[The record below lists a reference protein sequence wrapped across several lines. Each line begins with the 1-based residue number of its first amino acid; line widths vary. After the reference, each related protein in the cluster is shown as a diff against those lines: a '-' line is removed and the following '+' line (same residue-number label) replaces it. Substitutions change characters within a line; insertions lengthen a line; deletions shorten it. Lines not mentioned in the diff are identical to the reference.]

1 MPHLT
6 DSADQKKAIDR
17 DDYHWAVKNAKE
29 PPQYGCTD
37 SFSELA
43 VIMMQENNL
52 TMSKSLQ
59 DTETLYTARVT
70 FIEQV

>member
-6 DSADQKKAIDR
+6 DSVDQKKAIDTE
-17 DDYHWAVKNAKE
+17 DYHWAIEYAKE

-43 VIMMQENNL
+43 IIMMQENNL
-52 TMSKSLQ
+52 TMPKSLQ
-59 DTETLYTARVT
+59 DAETLYTTLAT
-70 FIEQV
+70 LIEQV